1 MKKRHLKLFIL
12 FLGLALIL
20 SGGPMIFAQEK
31 TSGESAGSEG
41 FILEEIVVTGSRIE
55 REQGFGQISPVMVL
69 GKEDI
74 SSFGLTRIEDVLNT
88 MPQIEAGQQAFY
100 SNGASG
106 TASLDLRGLSP
117 ERTLVLLN
125 GRRLQPGG
133 TNTQIVDVNQIP
145 AAMVERVE
153 VLTGGASAV
162 YGADAVAGV
171 VNFIMRKVKGVE
183 ISLGESAY
191 QHNNDNNYMQG
202 LMDARGFT
210 YPKGNS
216 GFDGKAY
223 NIDLIAGSDFAGGKG
238 NATLYA
244 SWRKNKELRESA
256 RDYSSCALNAA
267 GTACGGSGNSPI
279 PNFDITPYDP
289 TIDNGDGTFGAY
301 DYSQEI
307 YVTLQPDSSFAD
319 FTDNYYNYAPVNHFQ
334 RPDERWSAGGLFDL
348 EINENTKAYMEVQL
362 FNDHT
367 SAQIAESGTF
377 FAEPYYLPLTNAL
390 FPANFRASLAAR
402 YPGANLFEFWIG
414 KRNVEGGPR
423 VEIIDHSSFRIV
435 AGIKGAITDNW
446 DYDISY
452 LKGRTTSSSTYKNDF
467 FAPKIAAAVDS
478 VACAADP
485 DCTPYNIF
493 TYNGVTPAE
502 AATLGG
508 VAVSNNTTSLQT
520 ISGVVRGDLGM
531 GFAAGNINVAAGY
544 ERREETYE
552 DIRDYVYEEGL
563 LLGQGGPRPS
573 LAGAFNVSDLFG
585 EADIPILANMAF
597 AKNLTMNL
605 ALRWSDHNITGSATT
620 YRLGLDWLTSDKLHI
635 RTGYNRAVRSPN
647 IEELFETQFVG
658 LWSGTDPCAGAVPV
672 YSQAQCALTG
682 VTAAQYGSVPE
693 SPASQYNMLRGG
705 NIHLEPEKANTFTFG
720 VVVEPMRNNLKLS
733 LDYWSID
740 IDKTIDRIGSESAEI
755 IIDLCATKSQLCG
768 LIHRS
773 PANGNLWMGTDVYVT
788 NTMQNVGKQKWE
800 GLDFAGTYWLEALD
814 GTWNVNMIGTYMMTK
829 ETTPIANDSSTTYD
843 CVGTISTR
851 CYPTPKWRH
860 TASVNYDSHEWWS
873 VTGRW
878 RYFSKVNYDG
888 TVDQIINLHKTSYF
902 DLDANFKIL
911 GNHSLNIGVNN
922 VLDEEPHLVGDTM
935 NLTYGNANAI
945 TGFYDT
951 LGRFFYSKVTFHF

>member
-31 TSGESAGSEG
+31 TSGESEGSEG

-911 GNHSLNIGVNN
+911 GNHSLNVGINN
-922 VLDEEPHLVGDTM
+922 VLDKEPHLVGDTM